1 MVKVKI
7 ENGYYLFKLDDL
19 LKDNDIS
26 INKLMRDTNTDF
38 KVLKRLMTGEL
49 VRFDIFVVARLCD
62 YFNCDIEERLKSL
75 FYFLYRSKHFTACHI
90 SNLYNRVRVWCFY
103 IEKKKQILSLFLSSF
118 YNLILTAKPPIKQMM
133 FVLI

>member
-7 ENGYYLFKLDDL
+7 ETGYYLFKLDDL

-26 INKLMRDTNTDF
+26 INNLMRDTNTDF

-62 YFNCDIEERLKSL
+62 YFNCNIEDI
-75 FYFLYRSKHFTACHI
+75 
-90 SNLYNRVRVWCFY
+90 
-103 IEKKKQILSLFLSSF
+103 IEYKRK
-118 YNLILTAKPPIKQMM
+118 A
-133 FVLI
+133 

>member
-62 YFNCDIEERLKSL
+62 YFNCDIEDIIE
-75 FYFLYRSKHFTACHI
+75 YRRKA
-90 SNLYNRVRVWCFY
+90 
-103 IEKKKQILSLFLSSF
+103 
-118 YNLILTAKPPIKQMM
+118 
-133 FVLI
+133 